1 MSSFTLQ
8 LRDFI
13 ASKKFF
19 YILMSFI
26 TLSCVF
32 FAASI
37 TYQIPSDE
45 FYHLEFTSFYADQP
59 PIHSPFIANQG
70 LDNFE
75 LRDITRTPSYLYHYI
90 LSFPFW
96 VAREFTSSLFAQVF
110 VLRILTVMIGIASLL
125 VVRRILR
132 QVGATA
138 FVQNMMLGMLG
149 LTGML
154 LWVFASINYDVPAIA
169 LYLLCVSAALSILQG
184 KGVTT
189 KRLVMFVTLA
199 MLCALTK
206 VTFIPF
212 LAILVIA
219 TTILKRH
226 DLRLVQNLTLKR
238 WKHIALLILFLITSF
253 LFIERI
259 GGNIIRYHQIEV
271 SCDKIHTYQ
280 QCMQDDVFSRNEN
293 QLKLYKTQEAS
304 GQGVSYQ
311 PYQFTQSWL
320 RMMYERLHFYYG
332 HQQMT
337 AGPGAKAFA
346 VIIGGIMVAMAV
358 AFWRRIAETSGER
371 LLLIITASY
380 ALVMYIF
387 NLQTYLKFGQ
397 PYAFQGR
404 YLLPVIPFFFYFCV
418 KLCVLT
424 HYRLRGRWRNT
435 FVAGVIAVGL
445 LSIYIHLPVLVF
457 YRGTEPKWWPV
468 PMQSFNLRVQ
478 DGLHHLNIHTL

>member
-1 MSSFTLQ
+1 MSRFTLR
-8 LRDFI
+8 LRDLI

-19 YILMSFI
+19 YSLVAFI
-26 TLSCVF
+26 TLSCIF

-37 TYQIPSDE
+37 TYRIPSDE
-45 FYHLEFTSFYADQP
+45 FYHLEFISFYADQS

-75 LRDITRTPSYLYHYI
+75 LRDITRTPSYLYHYV
-90 LSFPFW
+90 LSFPLW
-96 VAREFTSSLFAQVF
+96 MVREFTSSLFAQVF
-110 VLRILTVMIGIASLL
+110 VLRMLTIGIGIASLF

-132 QVGATA
+132 QIGATS
-138 FVQNMMLGMLG
+138 FVQNMVIGMLG

-169 LYLLCVSAALSILQG
+169 LYLLCVSVALSIVQG
-184 KGVTT
+184 KGITT

-199 MLCALTK
+199 MLCVLTK

-212 LAILVIA
+212 LAILAVV
-219 TTILKRH
+219 TLILKRH
-226 DLRLVQNLTLKR
+226 DLRFVQNLTLKR
-238 WKHIALLILFLITSF
+238 WKHIALLALFLVTSF
-253 LFIERI
+253 LFVERI
-259 GGNIIRYHQIEV
+259 GSNIIRYQQIEV
-271 SCDKIHTYQ
+271 SCDKVHTYQ

-293 QLKLYKTQEAS
+293 QLKVYATQKAS

-320 RMMYERLHFYYG
+320 RMMYERIHFYFG

-346 VIIGGIMVAMAV
+346 VIIGSFMLGLAI
-358 AFWRRIAETSGER
+358 AFWRRIAETPGER
-371 LLLIITASY
+371 LLLAITASY
-380 ALVMYIF
+380 TLVMYIF

-418 KLCVLT
+418 KLCVLMY
-424 HYRLRGRWRNT
+424 YRLRGQWRNA
-435 FVAGVIAVGL
+435 FVMSVITVGL
-445 LSIYIHLPVLVF
+445 LSIYIHLPLLVF
-457 YRGTEPKWWPV
+457 YRGTESKWWPT
-468 PMQSFNLRVQ
+468 PLQTFNLRVQ
-478 DGLHHLNIHTL
+478 DSLHHLNIDTL